1 MFLFKTSF
9 IPKSSFLIV
18 SMALATTLATQAA
31 GAQEVDPRTELA
43 TDQQMERWT
52 DLPSSQLLAQ
62 QTRRGVRRRPAQA
75 AAPAKKRARSNSKS
89 EIGLGYT
96 LWNERFAVTKSGVTQ
111 NGYAGFGGFIATLE
125 RNWTKYRW
133 QYGGNVSFGVGKAS
147 AGGVTTLPEGRDRP
161 WYTAS
166 VSPFFNYRFNMNFMA
181 GMGALVRYRAVDWTS
196 LDVNTKIEETS
207 RFQATG
213 VVNLRWSLG
222 RWTLIQSFAPLDFQ
236 GDTLWTWTA
245 QYVL

>member
-1 MFLFKTSF
+1 MSHCK
-9 IPKSSFLIV
+9 IIN
-18 SMALATTLATQAA
+18 
-31 GAQEVDPRTELA
+31 
-43 TDQQMERWT
+43 
-52 DLPSSQLLAQ
+52 QLLILVLASAC
-62 QTRRGVRRRPAQA
+62 TVIGTPHEAEAKERKVSRRPAQA
-75 AAPAKKRARSNSKS
+75 TAVKKKVKRSNSKS
-89 EIGLGYT
+89 EIGMGYT
-96 LWNERFAVTKSGVTQ
+96 LWNERFNVTKNGVTES
-111 NGYAGFGGFIATLE
+111 GFAGFGGFVATLE

-166 VSPFFNYRFNMNFMA
+166 FSPFFNYRFNMNFMA
-181 GMGALVRYRAVDWTS
+181 GAGALLRYRAVDWTS
-196 LDVNTKIEETS
+196 IDPNTKIEETS
-207 RFQATG
+207 KIQATG
-213 VVNLRWSLG
+213 VINLRWSLG